1 LYDWRSLAVT
11 AEAAML
17 SAVEL
22 NATCASGSGAVLPML
37 EAHRRHHPDQP
48 PKLLSL
54 AQLSRTISRITEF
67 EKQGADPDEIDCG
80 ANVLKQGAAP
90 RDRGLGRG
98 HPPRAAGAGRVS
110 RHPS

>member
-1 LYDWRSLAVT
+1 
-11 AEAAML
+11 ML

-67 EKQGADPDEIDCG
+67 EKQGAVPG
-80 ANVLKQGAAP
+80 AE
-90 RDRGLGRG
+90 RDT
-98 HPPRAAGAGRVS
+98 PRARGPVW
-110 RHPS
+110 

>member
-1 LYDWRSLAVT
+1 
-11 AEAAML
+11 ML

-67 EKQGADPDEIDCG
+67 EKQGAVPGTILTPAPGDTG
-80 ANVLKQGAAP
+80 GGGLAAQ
-90 RDRGLGRG
+90 DGN
-98 HPPRAAGAGRVS
+98 AAGHGRLGDYQLPIS
-110 RHPS
+110 AADCRCWLQSLLAYD